1 VPNNYPLN
9 TSILPTLLVSLLV
22 TLLGAVLFFYS
33 TYQGQALTTESLRQ
47 AELSDHPKKIPN
59 FLFINAA
66 DQELSLD
73 QIIKN
78 NQRVLIVDF
87 IYTRCQTVCIALGN
101 SFQSLQ
107 ETLLKRGLQDQIG
120 LLSISFDPE
129 HDDAQALKR
138 YQQRFRIDERVWQVL
153 SLKDFKDRQNLLN
166 TFGIMV
172 IPAPLDE
179 FEHNAAFHIVNK
191 NYLFQIIDINQ
202 AEKALE
208 AALLVRGGLTQ

>member
-1 VPNNYPLN
+1 M
-9 TSILPTLLVSLLV
+9 
-22 TLLGAVLFFYS
+22 
-33 TYQGQALTTESLRQ
+33 
-47 AELSDHPKKIPN
+47 
-59 FLFINAA
+59 
-66 DQELSLD
+66 
-73 QIIKN
+73 
-78 NQRVLIVDF
+78 DF

-138 YQQRFRIDERVWQVL
+138 YQHRFRIDERVWQVL

-191 NYLFQIIDINQ
+191 NYLYQIIDINQ

-208 AALLVRGGLTQ
+208 AALLVRGGLAQ